1 MLAPSS
7 GGYHPH
13 AQVLWPCLL
22 AMFFQFGLSARSW
35 LDESPF
41 YTISPDVLRRH
52 RQSLTKASGSPTTL
66 LRLFPSLPIPSMS
79 PTQHTRQSFRPAIA
93 SASTAGV
100 TDSDVSDGIGAG
112 DMYQSIRSQSVS
124 IDLNSLRVNITVPQS
139 TSQCLNNP
147 LSSTYLAGILT
158 GT

>member
-41 YTISPDVLRRH
+41 YTISPDGMSRVTRFLLIRRLY
-52 RQSLTKASGSPTTL
+52 SSPSPSTIPNEGFCAAGSPTTL

-112 DMYQSIRSQSVS
+112 DMYQCTCRIR
-124 IDLNSLRVNITVPQS
+124 NISFHCPK
-139 TSQCLNNP
+139 
-147 LSSTYLAGILT
+147 
-158 GT
+158 

>member
-41 YTISPDVLRRH
+41 YTISPDGMSRVTRFLLIRRLYSSPSPSTIPNEGFWVSDHSPPPLPQPSDPKHVTNSTHAPVLPAGH
-52 RQSLTKASGSPTTL
+52 RQRFDCAL
-66 LRLFPSLPIPSMS
+66 
-79 PTQHTRQSFRPAIA
+79 
-93 SASTAGV
+93 
-100 TDSDVSDGIGAG
+100 
-112 DMYQSIRSQSVS
+112 SVHW
-124 IDLNSLRVNITVPQS
+124 RV
-139 TSQCLNNP
+139 
-147 LSSTYLAGILT
+147 
-158 GT
+158 